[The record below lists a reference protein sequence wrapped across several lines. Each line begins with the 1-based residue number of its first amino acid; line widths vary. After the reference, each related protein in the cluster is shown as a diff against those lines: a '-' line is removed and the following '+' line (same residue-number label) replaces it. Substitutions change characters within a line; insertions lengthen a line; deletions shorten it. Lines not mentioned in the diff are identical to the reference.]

1 MFLDKPSAKEIEENS
16 KVNIEILYLKNKIKK
31 VEWIEEELTSQGY
44 KITKEEITSAPKT
57 IIINRKQMT
66 EEQTEK
72 IQAYF
77 LNARMEEGEDT
88 GKYSYTII
96 VGNDYE

>member
-1 MFLDKPSAKEIEENS
+1 
-16 KVNIEILYLKNKIKK
+16 
-31 VEWIEEELTSQGY
+31 
-44 KITKEEITSAPKT
+44 
-57 IIINRKQMT
+57 MT

-77 LNARMEEGEDT
+77 LNARMEDGEDT
-88 GKYSYTII
+88 GEYNYTII